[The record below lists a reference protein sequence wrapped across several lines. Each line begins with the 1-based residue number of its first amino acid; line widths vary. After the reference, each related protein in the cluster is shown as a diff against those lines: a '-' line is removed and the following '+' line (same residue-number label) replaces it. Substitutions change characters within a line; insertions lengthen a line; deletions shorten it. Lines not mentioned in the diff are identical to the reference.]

1 MPGLTAATA
10 RHLEDIPLDARQAS
24 VASASAPAPTAL
36 SHTIAGLPDL
46 PPASLDPYLDAASR
60 CFARYGIRRVSVQDV
75 AKELG
80 VNRTTVY
87 RQVGN
92 IENQAL
98 LLAARD
104 SHRLL
109 SSLPQRI
116 SFPVGAHTVVDV
128 LATLVREAREHP
140 VLAKMLADERD
151 LIGSFVARDVTVLLD
166 RATAAFT
173 PLVRLAVSTGNLGR
187 RDPEILAQWLVR
199 LAASLILVE
208 PPVGLEKFLA
218 ELLIPALTPPA
229 S

>member
-1 MPGLTAATA
+1 M
-10 RHLEDIPLDARQAS
+10 
-24 VASASAPAPTAL
+24 SAPRASESGPTGSAL
-36 SHTIAGLPDL
+36 PDAIAGLPPL

-109 SSLPQRI
+109 SSLPKRI
-116 SFPVGAHTVVDV
+116 SFPVGPHTVVDV
-128 LATLVREAREHP
+128 LAALVREARAHP

-151 LIGSFVARDVTVLLD
+151 LIGSFVARDVPVLLD

-173 PLVRLAVSTGNLGR
+173 PVVKLAVSTGSLAK
-187 RDPEILAQWLVR
+187 RDPDILAQWLVR

-208 PPVGLEKFLA
+208 PPGGLEEFLE
-218 ELLIPALTPPA
+218 ELLIPALTPPPA
-229 S
+229 

>member
-1 MPGLTAATA
+1 MDSPSVPAART
-10 RHLEDIPLDARQAS
+10 
-24 VASASAPAPTAL
+24 SAPA
-36 SHTIAGLPDL
+36 GLPLPNAIVGLPPL

-109 SSLPQRI
+109 SSLPARI
-116 SFPVGAHTVVDV
+116 TFPVGAHTVVDV
-128 LATLVREAREHP
+128 LAALVREARAHP
-140 VLAKMLADERD
+140 VMAKMLADERD
-151 LIGSFVARDVTVLLD
+151 LIGSFVARDVPVLLD
-166 RATAAFT
+166 RATAAFA
-173 PLVRLAVSTGNLGR
+173 PMVRLAVSTGNLGR
-187 RDPEILAQWLVR
+187 RDPDILAQWLVR

-208 PPVGLEKFLA
+208 PPGGLEEFLS
-218 ELLIPALTPPA
+218 ELLIPALTPP

>member
-1 MPGLTAATA
+1 
-10 RHLEDIPLDARQAS
+10 
-24 VASASAPAPTAL
+24 
-36 SHTIAGLPDL
+36 
-46 PPASLDPYLDAASR
+46 
-60 CFARYGIRRVSVQDV
+60 VSVQDV

-109 SSLPQRI
+109 SSLPKRI
-116 SFPVGAHTVVDV
+116 SFPVGPHTVVDV
-128 LATLVREAREHP
+128 IAELVREARAHP

-151 LIGSFVARDVTVLLD
+151 LIGSFVARDVPVLLD

-173 PLVRLAVSTGNLGR
+173 PLVKLAVSTGSLAK
-187 RDPEILAQWLVR
+187 RDPDILAQWLVR

-208 PPVGLEKFLA
+208 PPGRLEEFLE
-218 ELLIPALTPPA
+218 ELLIPALTPPPA
-229 S
+229 

>member
-1 MPGLTAATA
+1 MSA
-10 RHLEDIPLDARQAS
+10 RGP
-24 VASASAPAPTAL
+24 SAPLTGDPSAPGPLL
-36 SHTIAGLPDL
+36 SSSIAGLPPL

-92 IENQAL
+92 IESQAL

-109 SSLPQRI
+109 SSLPERI
-116 SFPVGAHTVVDV
+116 SFPVGPHTVVDV
-128 LATLVREAREHP
+128 LATLVREARAHP

-151 LIGSFVARDVTVLLD
+151 LIGSFVARDVGVLLE

-173 PLVRLAVSTGNLGR
+173 PMVRLAVSTGNLGR
-187 RDPEILAQWLVR
+187 RDPDVLAQWLVR

-208 PPVGLEKFLA
+208 PPGGLEPFLA
-218 ELLIPALTPPA
+218 ELLIPALSPPTP
-229 S
+229 